1 MSPKP
6 HTPSP
11 PVAAPGVAHAVTVLH
26 PVSMAGSGVFEV
38 RAGVPLA
45 DAMDT
50 LGLLLATAQAA
61 SHGVAT
67 TAERTSEN
75 PGAPW
80 AAVHLLELAGDLHA
94 SIHAGLV
101 QAQRGG
107 A

>member
-6 HTPSP
+6 HTQSP
-11 PVAAPGVAHAVTVLH
+11 PVAALGMVHAVTVQH
-26 PVSMAGSGVFEV
+26 PVSMAGSRIFEV

-45 DAMDT
+45 DAMET

-67 TAERTSEN
+67 TGERTAEN

-101 QAQRGG
+101 QAHKGCV
-107 A
+107 